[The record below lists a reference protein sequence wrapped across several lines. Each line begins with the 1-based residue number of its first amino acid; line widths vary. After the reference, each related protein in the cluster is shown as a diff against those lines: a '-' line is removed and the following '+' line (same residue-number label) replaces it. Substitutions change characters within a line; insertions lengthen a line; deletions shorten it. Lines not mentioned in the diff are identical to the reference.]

1 MTCLFIKFS
10 KLLALAWE
18 VKGQGVPMGGQIFK
32 MGILRFWLQ
41 IQNPCKKVWM
51 QTTSLFLI
59 FLWKYSKNWDRK
71 SKLLSCLNFDF
82 KTHFWP
88 GSNKNIKKR
97 KALCIHTF
105 LQGFWIC
112 NQNCKIPILK
122 IWPPIGTPWP
132 LTSQARA
139 KNFENLINKHIIPIY
154 IPSQTIW
161 PPRISPSNKNPGKK
175 WV

>member
-1 MTCLFIKFS
+1 MKI
-10 KLLALAWE
+10 
-18 VKGQGVPMGGQIFK
+18 
-32 MGILRFWLQ
+32 WLQ

-51 QTTSLFLI
+51 QSAYLFLI
-59 FLWKYSKNWDRK
+59 SLLEPGQKWVLK
-71 SKLLSCLNFDF
+71 SKFKQESNFDF
-82 KTHFWP
+82 RSQFLLFFH
-88 GSNKNIKKR
+88 KNIKKR
-97 KALCIHTF
+97 LVVCIHTF
-105 LQGFWIC
+105 SRGFWIC
-112 NQNCKIPILK
+112 NQNHKIPILK

-161 PPRISPSNKNPGKK
+161 PPRISPNNKSPGKK